1 MEINFNEDDF
11 AEWIRQICGS
21 KLIVNENQYIYTFRN
36 HRSYGNDSKIELTL
50 DKSKLNSIIESLSQ
64 FSIVDETIISNDYTF
79 ETLVKEESSP
89 SKRLF
94 LYGFSELVSR
104 DPINKITY
112 RLMRPSDEFTLYLI
126 SKAASISSVRD
137 LSTSRFNSSSWSS
150 ILDKK
155 PCLIELTKEMISGK
169 LSLRIESKEKKSS
182 KEFENFSSAFLFNFT
197 YNTDSALIQ
206 QIEFEELLRTSR
218 ISRINEFNYK
228 ELEPPRRFYIP
239 DLIHHYQLA
248 VASENPMLEYISYYH
263 IAEHFFES
271 MFYDDLIEKVRNKI
285 THVDFSYKRK
295 SDISSLIKDISKSV
309 KLRDESL
316 TFNEQEGLQ
325 ITLKNFVKI
334 DELKTKIE
342 SYKSDLLDYYK
353 LNSVPF
359 SGGAKVDLNS
369 NDIQVTYKHLAAR
382 IYQTR
387 NSIVHSKDSDKLKYT
402 PFKDDKSL
410 VKEVP
415 LIRFIAE
422 QIIFSTSKII

>member
-1 MEINFNEDDF
+1 MEINFNADDF
-11 AEWIRQICGS
+11 AKWIGEICGS
-21 KLIVNENQYIYTFRN
+21 KPTLNENEYIYAFRDY
-36 HRSYGNDSKIELTL
+36 RSYGNDSKTELTL
-50 DKSKLNSIIESLSQ
+50 DKSKLNSIIESLGQ
-64 FSIVDETIISNDYTF
+64 FSVVDETIISNGYIF
-79 ETLVKEESSP
+79 ETLVREEGSP
-89 SKRLF
+89 NKNPFRYISD
-94 LYGFSELVSR
+94 GLVIR

-112 RLMRPSDEFTLYLI
+112 QLMRPSDEFTLFLI
-126 SKAASISSVRD
+126 SKAASISSARD
-137 LSTSRFNSSSWSS
+137 LSNRRFNSSSWSS
-150 ILDKK
+150 ILAEK
-155 PCLIELTKEMISGK
+155 PCLIELTKKMTRGG
-169 LSLRIESKEKKSS
+169 LSLRIESEERKSS
-182 KEFENFSSAFLFNFT
+182 KEFENFSSAFLFNIT

-206 QIEFEELLRTSR
+206 QIGFEELLRTSR
-218 ISRINEFNYK
+218 ISRTNEFNYK

-285 THVDFSYKRK
+285 TGADFSYKRK

-334 DELKTKIE
+334 DELKTKVE

-353 LNSVPF
+353 LNLVPF

-369 NDIQVTYKHLAAR
+369 NDIQAIYKHLAAR

-387 NSIVHSKDSDKLKYT
+387 NSIVHSKDSDKSKYT

-422 QIIFSTSKII
+422 QIIFSTSKVI

>member
-1 MEINFNEDDF
+1 MEINFNADDF
-11 AEWIRQICGS
+11 AKWICEICGS
-21 KLIVNENQYIYTFRN
+21 KLTLNENEYIYAFRDY
-36 HRSYGNDSKIELTL
+36 RSYGNDNKIELTL
-50 DKSKLNSIIESLSQ
+50 DKSKLNNIIESLRQ
-64 FSIVDETIISNDYTF
+64 FSIVDETIISNGYIF
-79 ETLVKEESSP
+79 ETLVREEGSP
-89 SKRLF
+89 NKRPF
-94 LYGFSELVSR
+94 RYIYDELVIR

-112 RLMRPSDEFTLYLI
+112 QLMRPSDEFTLFLI
-126 SKAASISSVRD
+126 SKAASISSARD
-137 LSTSRFNSSSWSS
+137 LSNRRFNSSSWSS

-155 PCLIELTKEMISGK
+155 PCLIELTKKMTRGE
-169 LSLRIESKEKKSS
+169 LSLRIESEEKKSS
-182 KEFENFSSAFLFNFT
+182 KEFENFSSAFLFNIT

-206 QIEFEELLRTSR
+206 QIGFEELLRTSR
-218 ISRINEFNYK
+218 ISRINKFNYK

-271 MFYDDLIEKVRNKI
+271 MFYDDLIERVRNKI
-285 THVDFSYKRK
+285 THADFSYKRK

-342 SYKSDLLDYYK
+342 SYESDLLDYYK
-353 LNSVPF
+353 LNLVPF
-359 SGGAKVDLNS
+359 SGGVKVDLNS
-369 NDIQVTYKHLAAR
+369 NDIQVIYKHLAAR

-387 NSIVHSKDSDKLKYT
+387 NSIVHSKDSDKSKYT

-410 VKEVP
+410 LKEVP

-422 QIIFSTSKII
+422 QIIFSTSKVI

>member
-1 MEINFNEDDF
+1 MEINFNEDNF

-21 KLIVNENQYIYTFRN
+21 KLTVNENEYIYTFRSS
-36 HRSYGNDSKIELTL
+36 RLYGNDSKIELTL
-50 DKSKLNSIIESLSQ
+50 DKSKLNIIIESLRQ
-64 FSIVDETIISNDYTF
+64 FSEVEETIISNGYTF
-79 ETLVKEESSP
+79 ETLVREEGSP
-89 SKRLF
+89 NKRPF
-94 LYGFSELVSR
+94 RYMSDELVIR

-112 RLMRPSDEFTLYLI
+112 RLMRPSDEFALFLI
-126 SKAASISSVRD
+126 SKSASISSARD
-137 LSTSRFNSSSWSS
+137 LSIPRFNSSSWQS

-155 PCLIELTKEMISGK
+155 PCLIELTKKMLSGK
-169 LSLRIESKEKKSS
+169 LSLRIESEDKKSN
-182 KEFENFSSAFLFNFT
+182 KEFENFSSAFLFNIT

-206 QIEFEELLRTSR
+206 QIEFEELLRTAR
-218 ISRINEFNYK
+218 IYGIHKFNYK

-285 THVDFSYKRK
+285 THADFSYKRK

-309 KLRDESL
+309 KLRDKSL

-334 DELKTKIE
+334 DELKAKIE
-342 SYKSDLLDYYK
+342 SYQSDLLDYYK
-353 LNSVPF
+353 LSLVPF

-369 NDIQVTYKHLAAR
+369 NDIQLIYKHLASR

-387 NSIVHSKDSDKLKYT
+387 NSIVHSKDSDKSKYT

-410 VKEVP
+410 IKEVP

-422 QIIFSTSKII
+422 QIIFSTSKVI